1 STQYRTYPV
10 FAGANADAH
19 LTQLIKGGTAQ
30 HMPLAAMI
38 LLQFQS
44 TAAAVKCIGLQVH
57 ILLLIRQHIH
67 VKINTR
73 RFAGSYLQT
82 TARTYR
88 YTTIAT
94 VRRPSPIGCQVTMRY
109 PGGYPFGLAYR
120 YTFAAGIRGIA
131 VRHQH
136 TKWIVIVYRRQGRRV
151 VFGMRLAHL
160 HGQVADGGLY
170 IAQVVRELVL
180 LLSGQVLHLVA
191 AGIRHAVRR

>member
-67 VKINTR
+67 LKINAR

-88 YTTIAT
+88 HTTIVT
-94 VRRPSPIGCQVTMRY
+94 VRRPYPIGCQVTMRY
-109 PGGYPFGLAYR
+109 PGGYPFGLAYG
-120 YTFAAGIRGIA
+120 YTFAAGIAGIA
-131 VRHQH
+131 VGHEH
-136 TKWIVIVYRRQGRRV
+136 TKRIVIVHRRQGRCM

-160 HGQVADGGLY
+160 HRQIADGGLH
-170 IAQVVRELVL
+170 IAQVVAELVL
-180 LLSGQVLHLVA
+180 LLAYEVLHLVLSIVGHA
-191 AGIRHAVRR
+191 IRR